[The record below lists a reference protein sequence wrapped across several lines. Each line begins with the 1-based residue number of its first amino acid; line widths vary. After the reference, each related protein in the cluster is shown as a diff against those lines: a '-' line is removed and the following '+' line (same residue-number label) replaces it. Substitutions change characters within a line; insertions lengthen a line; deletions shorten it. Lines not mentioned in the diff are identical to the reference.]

1 MLVDH
6 VDAWLFE
13 QQSLV
18 NGRTRTLLS
27 VLVQRRA

>member
-27 VLVQRRA
+27 LVQRRA